1 MKELIKDP
9 WKKKE
14 PGSRLSKRAAV
25 EGAKGI
31 IEHAQM
37 EENSRKFARCW
48 FLGLGFKIKR
58 SIGVQVLLKR
68 ELTVEEIETRINKA
82 FGNLV
87 KVKKASNFQ
96 VLLWAELDVEEIEA
110 RIDKAFEDLV

>member
-31 IEHAQM
+31 IERAQM
-37 EENSRKFARCW
+37 EENCKRFARCW
-48 FLGLGFKIKR
+48 FLGLGFKIKKA
-58 SIGVQVLLKR
+58 SSFQVLLKR
-68 ELTVEEIETRINKA
+68 ELSVEEIEVRVQKA
-82 FGNLV
+82 FG
-87 KVKKASNFQ
+87 
-96 VLLWAELDVEEIEA
+96 
-110 RIDKAFEDLV
+110 DLV

>member
-1 MKELIKDP
+1 MKDLIKDP

-14 PGSRLSKRAAV
+14 PGSRLSKKAAV

-48 FLGLGFKIKR
+48 FLGLGFKIRKA
-58 SIGVQVLLKR
+58 SSFQVLLKR
-68 ELTVEEIETRINKA
+68 EL
-82 FGNLV
+82 
-87 KVKKASNFQ
+87 S
-96 VLLWAELDVEEIEA
+96 VEEIEA
-110 RIDKAFEDLV
+110 RVEKAFGDLV

>member
-31 IEHAQM
+31 IERAQM
-37 EENSRKFARCW
+37 EEGFHRFARCW
-48 FLGLGFKIKR
+48 FMNLGFRIKEA
-58 SIGVQVLLKR
+58 SSFQVLLKR
-68 ELTVEEIETRINKA
+68 KLNTEEI
-82 FGNLV
+82 
-87 KVKKASNFQ
+87 Q
-96 VLLWAELDVEEIEA
+96 A